1 MESLALATTST
12 PRSQHS
18 GSRSKSQLIREWIG
32 KLALNAGQ
40 GLDATAIGVYQALWE
55 EGFEDLSYEV
65 LQAAFKKALRE
76 GKFWP
81 IKVADI
87 RQHVD
92 CAHEAATHQVAE
104 LEWQRMLDLRLRYW
118 APDMPGGFLRG
129 MPKLSDRVQRAADA
143 SGVFKLQ
150 DCEPDVLHVWGK
162 KRFVESY
169 VNSEKAD
176 KFLLPEGELKNLIAG
191 VAEAKTLPAGDQF
204 SISRERGLDYARR
217 IKGLKIPSSH
227 KRLWSSPEER
237 EAAYKAL
244 GI

>member
-1 MESLALATTST
+1 MESLALATIST

-18 GSRSKSQLIREWIG
+18 GSWSKSQLIREWIG

-65 LQAAFKKALRE
+65 LEAAFKKALRE

-92 CAHEAATHQVAE
+92 CAHEAATNQVAE
-104 LEWQRMLDLRLRYW
+104 PEWQCVLDLRLRYW
-118 APDMPGGFLRG
+118 APDMPGGFLGG
-129 MPKLSDRVQRAADA
+129 MPRLSARVQRAADA

-150 DCEPDVLHVWGK
+150 DCAPEVLHVWGK
-162 KRFVESY
+162 KRFIESY
-169 VNSEKAD
+169 INAAKIDQS
-176 KFLLPEGELKNLIAG
+176 LLPDGELKNLIAQ
-191 VAEAKTLPAGDQF
+191 VAET
-204 SISRERGLDYARR
+204 
-217 IKGLKIPSSH
+217 
-227 KRLWSSPEER
+227 
-237 EAAYKAL
+237 KAL
-244 GI
+244 PTTDVFTELVQSRSPIRQRDQT